1 MPTPRKDARY
11 LGPFLIKDRGTY
23 RVVEIGRDGRR
34 VSRSFG
40 DVDDAREFIARA
52 SARLAQLKETTV
64 AQALNAYAKHLEKKG
79 NLARTIDTTTIRLW
93 GFFGP
98 NTAKRMSLL
107 TPKTCA
113 EIFHGKIEDGVVV
126 EPGFETRP
134 SRRPGDK
141 KGKPSTGPAP
151 SIDTQRNTL
160 AEAKTFL
167 RWAIKREHLV
177 YRGSDEKAT
186 PLDGIEIVGRRRRG
200 KKQLSADEISSWFGK
215 AFELADAGESGA
227 IAAML
232 TFALTLRASEVVAL
246 KVRDLDVKGTVLWV
260 EKSKTDAGRRRNTI
274 PEEIQPYLVAL
285 AKGRD
290 GEELLFGKHW
300 RDWPREW
307 VQRICRDAK
316 VPVITAHG
324 MRGTHSTLAEE
335 AGITGVLLMRAMGH
349 RSIKTTHR
357 HYAQADAVAAGAQK
371 RVFGVLRGGRS
382 TPTEERA
389 DPSEAFTNRFP
400 CKGASLKL

>member
-1 MPTPRKDARY
+1 MPIARKGARL
-11 LGPFLIKDRGTY
+11 LGPFFIRERSKY
-23 RVVEIGRDGRR
+23 RVVEVRPDGRR
-34 VSRSFG
+34 SSSTF
-40 DVDDAREFIARA
+40 DDEPTASEYIRRAETRVAR
-52 SARLAQLKETTV
+52 LKETTV
-64 AQALNAYAKHLEKKG
+64 AQALQAYAKHLEKKG
-79 NLARTIDTTTIRLW
+79 NLARTIDTTMIRL
-93 GFFGP
+93 GSFFGP
-98 NTAKRMSLL
+98 NAALRMSAL
-107 TPKTCA
+107 TPKGCQ
-113 EIFHGKIEDGVVV
+113 EIFHGKIENGVVI

-134 SRRPGDK
+134 SRRQGDK

-167 RWAIKREHLV
+167 RWAIKKEHLA
-177 YRGSDEKAT
+177 YARGGNEKAT
-186 PLDGIEIVGRRRRG
+186 PLDAIEIVGRRRRG

-215 AFELADAGESGA
+215 AFELAAAGESGA
-227 IAAML
+227 VAAML

-260 EKSKTDAGRRRNTI
+260 EKSKTEAGRRRNTI
-274 PEEIQPYLVAL
+274 PEEIQPYLIAL
-285 AKGRD
+285 AKGRAGD
-290 GEELLFGKHW
+290 ELLFGKHW

-307 VQRICRDAK
+307 VQKICRGAK

-349 RSIKTTHR
+349 RSITTTHR

-382 TPTEERA
+382 TPSEERT
-389 DPSEAFTNRFP
+389 DSSEAFTNRFP
-400 CKGASLKL
+400 CRGASI